1 MEGGAVGLA
10 ACLPVRHSSL
20 GTLRPHTR
28 CLSRLLEGLSA
39 GCPNDFCCQLGT
51 RASCARLPLHL
62 AALLPGLA
70 GWRCCLQGLEVL
82 HLQAHSYLCWFLPAS
97 VCWGTETLNLSST
110 SLSPHV
116 SSFSTG
122 LSTLIYVNLLHKTES
137 RTEPQDTSNKD
148 CWSRWSS
155 HRHLPGKEAPAQ
167 RPSMSW

>member
-82 HLQAHSYLCWFLPAS
+82 HLISSCLSLLGNRDSKPLLYL
-97 VCWGTETLNLSST
+97 
-110 SLSPHV
+110 
-116 SSFSTG
+116 SFSTC
-122 LSTLIYVNLLHKTES
+122 LIFLHRSLNTNLRKFASQNRE
-137 RTEPQDTSNKD
+137 
-148 CWSRWSS
+148 S
-155 HRHLPGKEAPAQ
+155 HRTS
-167 RPSMSW
+167 RYF